1 MDKSGQV
8 RSDQPAPQ
16 QGTET
21 TTVQQQGQIRR
32 GKAPQAG
39 GAHDKPTQMGGTTTT
54 FTDWASI

>member
-21 TTVQQQGQIRR
+21 TTVQQQGQSRR
-32 GKAPQAG
+32 GKTPQAG
-39 GAHDKPTQMGGTTTT
+39 EVHDRPTQMGGSTTT